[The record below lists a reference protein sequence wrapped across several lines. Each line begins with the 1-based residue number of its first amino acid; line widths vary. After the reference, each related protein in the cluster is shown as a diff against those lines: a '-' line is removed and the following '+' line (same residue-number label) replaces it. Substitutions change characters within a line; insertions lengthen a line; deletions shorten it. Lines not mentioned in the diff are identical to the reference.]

1 MINKFTHDILN
12 AALGGTILQI
22 SFSDAFSKEL
32 YVHDT
37 RPFDFVKSTF
47 AGVPYVIREQ
57 QAAPFLIT
65 IQGGK
70 K

>member
-1 MINKFTHDILN
+1 MIDKFTHCVLN
-12 AALGGTILQI
+12 AALGGTLLQI
-22 SFSDAFSKEL
+22 SFNESFSQEL
-32 YVHDT
+32 YDHDT
-37 RPFDFVKSTF
+37 KPFDFVKSTF
-47 AGVPYVIREQ
+47 TGVPCVIREH